1 MAKLI
6 KHSKKRLS
14 DKILKN
20 INFQKIDLSKKNL
33 KNKIIDKCDF
43 WESNLKF
50 SSFQNCKIKNTIF
63 SDAELHNSSFKD
75 SKLYNVNFS
84 HSNLKNVNFKGCS
97 FENINLREAIFN
109 DKTKWPKKFNP
120 NKFGAIYYKNKKKSS
135 IKRKEKTSK
144 IANKIV
150 KVLTQGKGYYVVN
163 NYFDKYK
170 IKKAQRILK
179 DIVFKDK
186 NIKQNLNKFSKDKK
200 FCQKWIIN
208 LLNINPIFKDL
219 IQPKLAMDVFN
230 LTLGK
235 NFICGFFEANCL
247 LPGAR
252 GQFPHIDYPYNYN
265 YENGEYIPFKTN
277 GKFLFNCQILIPLND
292 MTKEN
297 GSTAFLDGSYKFTKF
312 PKKSDLKKFKF
323 KQIKAPL
330 GSMVLFNGLTW
341 HTSMPNYSYDKERYC
356 LLGQYIPH
364 FVKPMID
371 IKSTTK
377 NKIYKNDRSL
387 LKQLLGINST
397 FPIKKK

>member
-1 MAKLI
+1 MI
-6 KHSKKRLS
+6 KISKKKIAN
-14 DKILKN
+14 KILKN
-20 INFQKIDLSKKNL
+20 INFQKIDLSKKKL
-33 KNKIIDKCDF
+33 INKIIDKCDF

-50 SSFQNCKIKNTIF
+50 SYFENCKIKNTIF
-63 SDAELHNSSFKD
+63 SDADLCNSSFIN

-84 HSNLKNVNFKGCS
+84 HSNLKNVNFKGCQ
-97 FENINLREAIFN
+97 FKNINLREAIFD
-109 DKTKWPKKFNP
+109 DKTIWPKKFNP
-120 NKFGAIYYKNKKKSS
+120 EKFGAIYYSFNRKSSSKKK
-135 IKRKEKTSK
+135 EKVSK
-144 IANKIV
+144 ITNKIV
-150 KVLTQGKGYYVVN
+150 KALTKGKGYYVIN
-163 NYFDKYK
+163 NYFRKTK
-170 IKKAQRILK
+170 IKKVHKILK
-179 DIVFKDK
+179 NIVFKDK

-219 IQPKLAMDVFN
+219 IQPKLAMDVFKS
-230 LTLGK
+230 TLGE

-265 YENGEYIPFKTN
+265 YENGEYIPFNTN
-277 GKFLFNCQILIPLND
+277 GNFLFNCQILIPLND

-341 HTSMPNYSYDKERYC
+341 HTSMPNYSYDKERFC

-364 FVKPMID
+364 FIKPMID
-371 IKSTTK
+371 IKSTTRTRV
-377 NKIYKNDRSL
+377 YKNDKSL
-387 LKQLLGINST
+387 LKQLLGVNST
-397 FPIKKK
+397 FPITKTK